1 MTNNWMTVKVK
12 LTRQMDD
19 GTFKRVSEQYLFAS
33 MNFSDAEQRTYE
45 ELGAFVRGEFI
56 VSGITRTDVHDI
68 FDYEDSDVWYKCTIK
83 FSSEAEEGSKSKKVS
98 QTMLVSAHS
107 VKEANARLIES
118 LNGMMIDYEI
128 TGVVV
133 SPIVEIF
140 PFADNSLATDFQK
153 QVEREVAEGMMAMG
167 AKSVF
172 SASGF
177 DEDDIAG

>member
-12 LTRQMDD
+12 YIKQQED
-19 GTFKRVSEQYLFAS
+19 GTFKKVSEPYLLAS
-33 MNFSDAEQRTYE
+33 MTFGQAEERVYQ
-45 ELGAFVRGEFI
+45 ELGAFIRGEFI
-56 VSGITRTDVHDI
+56 VSSITRTDVHDI

-140 PFADNSLATDFQK
+140 PFSDNSEDNVASDFQK
-153 QVEREVAEGMMAMG
+153 QVEREVAEST
-167 AKSVF
+167 KSVF
-172 SASGF
+172 SVEG
-177 DEDDIAG
+177 